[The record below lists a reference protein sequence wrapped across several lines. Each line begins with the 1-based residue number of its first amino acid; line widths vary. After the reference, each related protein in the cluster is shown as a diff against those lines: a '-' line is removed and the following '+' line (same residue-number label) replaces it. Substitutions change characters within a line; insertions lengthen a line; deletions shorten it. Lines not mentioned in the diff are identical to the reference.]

1 MSFPLG
7 RPIIC
12 RNLLW
17 INYSHR
23 CKSFTKIQT
32 MKNDSENGIELPTES
47 LYHKECDVM
56 RTKRKRPTSN
66 VRFYTFLVSVVV
78 VIWLFGF
85 IIGRFSVAANNQPCP
100 TVSAQEVDSEEA
112 LTDTEP
118 VYEWLD
124 FKATAYCS
132 CSVCCNGWAYNR
144 PVDKYGN
151 EIVLTA
157 SGERAVEGVT
167 IAADWSVLP
176 KGTEVEIEGYGTY
189 IVHDKGGSIKGNR
202 IDIYFSN
209 HQAAKQFGVQYVKL
223 RIVK

>member
-1 MSFPLG
+1 
-7 RPIIC
+7 
-12 RNLLW
+12 
-17 INYSHR
+17 
-23 CKSFTKIQT
+23 